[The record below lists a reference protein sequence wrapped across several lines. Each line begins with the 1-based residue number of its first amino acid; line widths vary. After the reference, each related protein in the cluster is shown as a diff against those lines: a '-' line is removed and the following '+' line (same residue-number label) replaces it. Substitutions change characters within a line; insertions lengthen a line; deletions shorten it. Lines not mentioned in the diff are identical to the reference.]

1 MNSTKLY
8 VPTAFDA
15 FDAIGAATSFVAAA
29 IRLDRRGVLG
39 RRRRGRAGVSG
50 AGVASSAHRRDPAD
64 GASSVSHTAAAAR
77 FSRGGRSGVCGAS
90 GAGAVDRTSARRD
103 ASSARRLPPVE
114 THGRAMKQRA
124 QRQWS
129 QRRRPRLSTT
139 PQSGQVK
146 RGGAMVFGLY
156 LFQSF
161 VSVAQQNACWRH
173 CSAAGQFQ
181 SSRHELPLRVRL
193 LIDARS
199 QLTVAEWLSCDGSA
213 DKSGGRAVLRS
224 ASLNSFEFRGVFGRR
239 LPHSETVDDRRRGVS
254 GAS

>member
-1 MNSTKLY
+1 MNSTRKLY

-15 FDAIGAATSFVAAA
+15 FDAIGAATFVAAA
-29 IRLDRRGVLG
+29 IRLDRRAAFGRAAAA

-50 AGVASSAHRRDPAD
+50 GALASSARRRA

-77 FSRGGRSGVCGAS
+77 FSRGGRSGVCGATT
-90 GAGAVDRTSARRD
+90 AGAADRTSARRD
-103 ASSARRLPPVE
+103 ASSHRRLEPAAE
-114 THGRAMKQRA
+114 QGRARKQRA

-161 VSVAQQNACWRH
+161 VSVAQQNACWRAVQG
-173 CSAAGQFQ
+173 CGPIPVVTPGAAVARTAIRCQEPF
-181 SSRHELPLRVRL
+181 LPATLRNAL
-193 LIDARS
+193 A
-199 QLTVAEWLSCDGSA
+199 VAEM
-213 DKSGGRAVLRS
+213 KRGGRQ
-224 ASLNSFEFRGVFGRR
+224 F
-239 LPHSETVDDRRRGVS
+239 
-254 GAS
+254 

>member
-15 FDAIGAATSFVAAA
+15 FDASSAAAFLAAAA
-29 IRLDRRGVLG
+29 IRLDRRTVFG

-50 AGVASSAHRRDPAD
+50 AGLALSSRGRGRA

-90 GAGAVDRTSARRD
+90 GAGAVDRTSSRRD
-103 ASSARRLPPVE
+103 ASSHRRLEPVA
-114 THGRAMKQRA
+114 THGRARKHRA

-129 QRRRPRLSTT
+129 QRRRPRPSTT

-161 VSVAQQNACWRH
+161 VSVAQQNACWRAVQG
-173 CSAAGQFQ
+173 CGPIPVVTPGAAVA
-181 SSRHELPLRVRL
+181 RV
-193 LIDARS
+193 I
-199 QLTVAEWLSCDGSA
+199 
-213 DKSGGRAVLRS
+213 
-224 ASLNSFEFRGVFGRR
+224 
-239 LPHSETVDDRRRGVS
+239 P
-254 GAS
+254 